1 MIPILFDKTETQF
14 TSNGKGRLVDCI
26 SCTVTEERNGIYEC
40 EFQYPINGRLYPEL
54 LQGGT
59 IGVIHDDNHD
69 IQPFDIY
76 THTGDIEGVVTFHAH
91 HISYR
96 QTNIVVGQVTGW
108 GASGALANII
118 PESINTNPFNYSTDK
133 TDLSVYYHPSG
144 HQQIAFRSARGYLMG
159 QDYSILDVFGGE
171 YKFDKFNVSLLNAR
185 GQDTGVTIRHG
196 KNLTG
201 IEWTLDRSELYNAIA
216 PFTFDGVGTA
226 WLGGGDTIVTPTTP
240 IYPIVPV
247 VMDVSQM
254 ITEPWLETVG
264 GESKSKIYAR
274 QYLDTKRPW
283 IPKVTISLDFVAMWQ
298 TDEYKQVAD
307 IQKIQLCDT
316 VSIYW
321 TEMGIVAEKAKVT
334 KTVFNVLTERLDQ
347 IEIGQPLR

>member
-14 TSNGKGRLVDCI
+14 TSNGIGRLVDCI

-76 THTGDIEGVVTFHAH
+76 TNTGDIEGVVTFHAR

-96 QTNIVVGQVTGW
+96 QTNIVVGNVVGW

-133 TDLSVYYHPSG
+133 TDVSVYYHPSG

-159 QDYSILDVFGGE
+159 QNYSILDVFGGE

-201 IEWTLDRSELYNAIA
+201 IEWVLDRSELFNAIA
-216 PFTFDGVGTA
+216 PFVFDGVGTG
-226 WLGGGDTIVTPTTP
+226 WIGGGETIVTPTTP

-247 VMDVSQM
+247 VMDISSQVPDGTPNMADYM
-254 ITEPWLETVG
+254 IA
-264 GESKSKIYAR
+264 YAR
-274 QYLDTKRPW
+274 SYLDTNRPW

>member
-14 TSNGKGRLVDCI
+14 TSNGIGRLVDCI

-40 EFQYPINGRLYPEL
+40 EFQYPINGRLYNEL

-76 THTGDIEGVVTFHAH
+76 THTGDIEGVVTFHAR

-96 QTNIVVGQVTGW
+96 QTNIPSRFVVGW
-108 GASGALANII
+108 GASGALADVKAK
-118 PESINTNPFNYSTDK
+118 SLVTNPFVYTTDK
-133 TDLSVYYHPSG
+133 TDVSVRYDPSNN
-144 HQQIAFRSARGYLMG
+144 QKVDVRSARGYLMG
-159 QDYSILDVFGGE
+159 QEYSILDVFGGE
-171 YKFDKFNVSLLNAR
+171 YKFDKFNVSLLTAR

-196 KNLTG
+196 KNLVG
-201 IEWTLDRSELYNAIA
+201 IEWILDRSELFNAIV
-216 PFTFDGVGTA
+216 PYTYDGVGSGYVD
-226 WLGGGDTIVTPTTP
+226 LVTPTTP

-247 VMDVSQM
+247 VMDVAAYVPDGVTNPGDYM
-254 ITEPWLETVG
+254 EA
-264 GESKSKIYAR
+264 YAR
-274 QYLDTKRPW
+274 QYLDTNRPW
-283 IPKVTISLDFVAMWQ
+283 IPKATITVDFVAMWQ

-307 IQKIQLCDT
+307 IQRIQLCDT

-321 TEMGIVAEKAKVT
+321 TEMGIVEEKAKVT